1 MSDTKSSYRQI
12 MKATSIFGGA
22 QVFQIIIGIIRS
34 KFIAVY
40 LGPVG
45 MGISGLLTATSGIIF
60 GLTNF
65 GLSTSAIKDIA
76 SAHTSGNIQRLSVV
90 TAVFRRLVWITGLL
104 GMLLMIVLSP
114 WLSQLTFGNK
124 EYTLAFVFI
133 SCTLLLNQISAGQG
147 VILRG
152 TRQIRYTVKSGMI
165 GSILGLITTLPL
177 YYFYGIEGIVPG
189 IIIASVTSLLLTWY
203 FSKKVS
209 IPSIRVSKA
218 TTILEGKGMV
228 KMGIMV
234 SISGLI
240 MQSAGYIDRV
250 FISNIGGVDQ
260 VGLFSAGFAIINTY
274 VGMVFTAMSAD
285 YYPRLS
291 GVSHS
296 NEESKKVIN
305 QQAEIAILILAPIIL
320 VFLVY
325 IHWVVILFYSNKFTP
340 INDMILYA
348 AIGMLFKSASW
359 SVGYIFLSK
368 SDSKLFFISEVI
380 SSSYMIFLNMFF
392 YYNWGL
398 TGMGISFLISYFIGL
413 LQVYYFSNKK
423 YGFTF
428 DTSFYRVFSIQL
440 LVAVVCLLVVE
451 LLSSPYTYVVGSLLI
466 LVSMWYSYI
475 ELDKRLDIKSIIT
488 SIKNKF

>member
-1 MSDTKSSYRQI
+1 MSEEKSSYRQI
-12 MKATSIFGGA
+12 MKATSVFGGA
-22 QVFQIIIGIIRS
+22 QVFQIIIAIIRS
-34 KFIAVY
+34 KFIAVF

-45 MGISGLLTATSGIIF
+45 MGISGLLSSTTGIIG
-60 GLTNF
+60 GLTSF
-65 GLSTSAIKDIA
+65 GLSTSAVKDIA
-76 SAHTSGNIQRLSVV
+76 AAHGVGNVSRLSTVA
-90 TAVFRRLVWITGLL
+90 AVFKRLVWITGFL

-152 TRQIRYTVKSGMI
+152 TRQIRYSIQSGMI

-177 YYFYGIEGIVPG
+177 YYFYGIKGIVPG

-228 KMGIMV
+228 KMGIMI
-234 SISGLI
+234 SLSGLI
-240 MQSAGYIDRV
+240 MQGAGYIDRV

-296 NEESKKVIN
+296 NEESTKVVN
-305 QQAEIAILILAPIIL
+305 QQAEIALLILAPIIL

-325 IHWVVILFYSNKFTP
+325 IHWVVILFYSTKFTP

-348 AIGMLFKSASW
+348 AMGMLFKSASW
-359 SVGYIFLSK
+359 SVAFLFLAK
-368 SDSKLFFISEVI
+368 SDSKLYFRNELLTII
-380 SSSYMIFLNMFF
+380 YTILLNMFF
-392 YYNWGL
+392 YYYWGL
-398 TGMGISFLISYFIGL
+398 TGIGISFLIVYVLYLF
-413 LQVYYFSNKK
+413 QVYYITNKK

-428 DTSFYRVFSIQL
+428 DAPFYRVFGFQL
-440 LVAVVCLLVVE
+440 LLAVLCLLVVE

-466 LVSMWYSYI
+466 LVSMWYSYT
-475 ELDKRLDIKSIIT
+475 ELDKRLDIKSMIN

>member
-1 MSDTKSSYRQI
+1 MSEEKSSYRQI
-12 MKATSIFGGA
+12 MKATSVFGGA
-22 QVFQIIIGIIRS
+22 QVFQIIIGIVRS
-34 KFIAVY
+34 KFIAVF
-40 LGPVG
+40 LGPLG
-45 MGISGLLTATSGIIF
+45 MGISGLLSSTTGIIG

-65 GLSTSAIKDIA
+65 GLSTSAVKDIA
-76 SAHTSGNIQRLSVV
+76 AAHGSGDISRLAMVA
-90 TAVFRRLVWITGLL
+90 AVFKRLVWISGLL

-152 TRQIRYTVKSGMI
+152 TRQISYMIQSGMI

-177 YYFYGIEGIVPG
+177 YYFYGISGIVPG

-228 KMGIMV
+228 KMGFMI
-234 SISGLI
+234 SLSGLI
-240 MQSAGYIDRV
+240 MQGAGYIDRI
-250 FISNIGGVDQ
+250 FISHFGGIDQ

-291 GVSHS
+291 AVSHS
-296 NEESKKVIN
+296 NEESTKVVN
-305 QQAEIAILILAPIIL
+305 QQAELAILILAPIIL

-325 IHWVVILFYSNKFTP
+325 IHWVVVLFYSNKFTP

-348 AIGMLFKSASW
+348 AFGMLFKAASW
-359 SVGYIFLSK
+359 AVAFLFLAK
-368 SDSKLFFISEVI
+368 SDSKLYFRNELVTII
-380 SSSYMIFLNMFF
+380 YTILLNMFF

-398 TGMGISFLISYFIGL
+398 KGMGISFLIVYILYLF
-413 LQVYYFSNKK
+413 QVYYLTHKK
-423 YGFTF
+423 YEFSF
-428 DTSFYRVFSIQL
+428 NKSFYRVFTIQL
-440 LVAVVCLLVVE
+440 LIAILCLLVVE
-451 LLSSPYTYVVGSLLI
+451 LLSSPYTYVFGSLLI
-466 LVSMWYSYI
+466 FVSAWYSYA
-475 ELDKRLDIKSIIT
+475 ELDKRIDIKSMIK